1 MGKELKSVFLEAG
14 FQNIRATAS
23 FDHFGS
29 EEDAAF
35 LHGFVLDWFF
45 SPNVVAAATA
55 YGLATQEQF
64 DNWRAALD
72 QLEGPP
78 RSVRRVSPSARRWR
92 EKG

>member
-29 EEDAAF
+29 AEDVAF

-72 QLEGPP
+72 QWKDHPGAFGGFAFGE
-78 RSVRRVSPSARRWR
+78 VVA